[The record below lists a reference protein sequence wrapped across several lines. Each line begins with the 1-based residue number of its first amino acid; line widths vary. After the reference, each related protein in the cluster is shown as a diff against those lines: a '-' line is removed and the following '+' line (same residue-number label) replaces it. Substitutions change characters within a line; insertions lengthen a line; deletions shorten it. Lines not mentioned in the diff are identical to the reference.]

1 MRLRRCSPCQC
12 TGPAFA
18 RPCPPF
24 NLYFNLQD
32 GATLLFPWVYTT
44 NMKGGDEH
52 PTGRARRPPVWK
64 GRREG
69 RRGKACPAHAA
80 AIPPLFHCSAA
91 LTATPSETALSVAAF
106 IRFILTHSFTHS
118 LTYMY
123 VHLYSLTPS
132 LPSITQSHNH
142 SLLCHSLRSPSQ
154 QPA

>member
-91 LTATPSETALSVAAF
+91 LTATPSETALSVAACLHGHSLVHSLTHLHVCTP
-106 IRFILTHSFTHS
+106 ILTH
-118 LTYMY
+118 
-123 VHLYSLTPS
+123 SLTPS
-132 LPSITQSHNH
+132 LSSHNH
-142 SLLCHSLRSPSQ
+142 SLLYHSLRSPSQ